1 MSTSNLNQGIWRAT
15 HSSNFAWR
23 IPWTEETGSLWSVGS
38 KRVGWHLV
46 NSEFY
51 VALFLSLYFS
61 FLFFLFLI
69 EVSWLSWSWRSFFYS
84 SVYSFHLFISS
95 ASVRSIPFLSF
106 IVPIFAW
113 TVPLVS
119 LIFLKRSLVFP
130 ILLLSSISM
139 HWLLRKAFLSLCYSL
154 ELSIQITMILQLKN
168 NIILQIKNNITL
180 LFNII

>member
-23 IPWTEETGSLWSVGS
+23 IPWTEETGSLWSMGS

-51 VALFLSLYFS
+51 VALFLSLYLS

-113 TVPLVS
+113 TVPFGVS
-119 LIFLKRSLVFP
+119 DFLEEISRLSYSIVFLYFFALITEEGFL
-130 ILLLSSISM
+130 IS
-139 HWLLRKAFLSLCYSL
+139 
-154 ELSIQITMILQLKN
+154 
-168 NIILQIKNNITL
+168 L
-180 LFNII
+180 LFFGTLHSVKK